1 MQTNKSSV
9 FSNFI
14 LVLSDI
20 FIFIYKN
27 IFFILCIPNLKQT
40 KSNLNYFSFLVVQ
53 TKWSVIKNN
62 KIFNLIDILFVFFF
76 STIYSINNIF
86 LKNNRA
92 SVRCN
97 QSHIGFYLNTQNI
110 SKNNYVTLFFL
121 FLGGL
126 KFFWQAFKF
135 WVVGILLAYFA
146 IYYLMYIRSLSFAK
160 VSTVYLIATMF
171 SYWLMSG
178 FVFFIKKY
186 QYSKFTSSI
195 QRFWRRTLS
204 YFWLV
209 EFYLIGIFLWM
220 LLNASQEPIFMFD
233 QISIFKTHHF
243 SWKLFLLKI
252 VPVILLILLT
262 YILMISLKWSTF
274 SKNSVLLLS
283 VTLLML
289 YVFWCEFY
297 QFFHVVNFYG
307 NLNWSFD
314 SDENLWTLE
323 LESRKTRTLNTY
335 VSFCLM
341 VKFWHLVF
349 VLAFWLF
356 FIMRSNELRRSRY
369 PLLSAN
375 FQNIL
380 IIYFFSIIHMVPWIK
395 NFYRRFFDNPYYWF
409 FNSARNIGYK
419 IFFID
424 LKLVYYGV
432 INSLFGNTKSSN
444 LFFKNFDFF
453 YWIEANYNSGFTQY
467 RKHNIKNIIMS
478 NFIANDIKFINLNNF
493 LIFI

>member
-1 MQTNKSSV
+1 M
-9 FSNFI
+9 
-14 LVLSDI
+14 
-20 FIFIYKN
+20 FIYKN
-27 IFFILCIPNLKQT
+27 IFFNLFASNLKQNN
-40 KSNLNYFSFLVVQ
+40 SHLNYFSFLVVQ
-53 TKWSVIKNN
+53 TKWNIIKNS
-62 KIFNLIDILFVFFF
+62 KIFNFIDLLFVYFF
-76 STIYSINNIF
+76 SSVYSLNNIF
-86 LKNNRA
+86 LKNSRVNIRLK
-92 SVRCN
+92 
-97 QSHIGFYLNTQNI
+97 QSHIGFYLNAHDS
-110 SKNNYVTLFFL
+110 SKNSYTTMFFL
-121 FLGGL
+121 LFGGL
-126 KFFWQAFKF
+126 RFFWQAFRF
-135 WVVGILLAYFA
+135 WIVGVLLAYLA
-146 IYYLMYIRSLSFAK
+146 VYYLMYMRSLSFAK
-160 VSTVYLIATMF
+160 VSMVYVIAAMF
-171 SYWLMSG
+171 AYWLMSG

-195 QRFWRRTLS
+195 QRFWRRTLV

-233 QISIFKTHHF
+233 QLSIFKTHHF
-243 SWKLFLLKI
+243 SWRLFLLKI

-274 SKNSVLLLS
+274 SKSSVLLLA

-297 QFFHVVNFYG
+297 QFFHIANFYG

-314 SDENLWTLE
+314 ADENLWTLE
-323 LESRKTRTLNTY
+323 LEPRKTRTLNTY

-375 FQNIL
+375 LQNII
-380 IIYFFSIIHMVPWIK
+380 IIYFFSIIHMIPWIK

-419 IFFID
+419 IFFTDI
-424 LKLVYYGV
+424 KLVYYGLL
-432 INSLFGNTKSSN
+432 NSFFGDSLTNSN
-444 LFFKNFDFF
+444 SFNNFDFF
-453 YWIEANYNSGFTQY
+453 YWVESNYNNGFTQY
-467 RKHNIKNIIMS
+467 RKHGIRDTIIS
-478 NFIANDIKFINLNNF
+478 NFISNDIKSVDLNSA